1 MTYILAALA
10 LLLVID
16 WRQTLTIARNPWRWY
31 ERNPILGKHP
41 STGRVHVWFAL
52 VSIAI
57 AVAAHLLPDLIVLAL
72 ALLGIVIE
80 GLCVA
85 NNWRLGIR
93 P

>member
-16 WRQTLTIARNPWRWY
+16 WRQTLTIARNPQRWY
-31 ERNPILGKHP
+31 ERNPILGEHP
-41 STGRVHVWFAL
+41 SAGRVHAWFAL
-52 VSIAI
+52 VSIAT
-57 AVAAHLLPDLIVLAL
+57 ALAAYLLPDLIVLAL
-72 ALLGIVIE
+72 SLLGIVIE